1 MNEFQTSVPDDDGF
15 ASAVFFFAYN
25 ISVCIENI
33 GRLNPNA
40 TIISHFPKE
49 KKKVMLT
56 NDLFPW

>member
-40 TIISHFPKE
+40 TIFSHFPKE
-49 KKKVMLT
+49 KKEKRKKSNV
-56 NDLFPW
+56 D